1 MLQSPWLRAA
11 RLQLHTIGFT
21 PLLLGNVAAWYEQGV
36 FSWPRLI
43 VSMLIGLFLHIIT
56 AFVNDLADVG
66 TDGANLFRTP
76 FSGGS
81 GVVVEGQL
89 TRADLA
95 AGAAG
100 LVFLSLAL
108 TCVLIFMLHVH
119 RAIALF
125 VGWGL
130 LSAVEYSLPP
140 VKLAYR
146 GGGEFLVLVTYSLAL
161 VWAGYF
167 IQAGFAYSPLIW
179 VFSAPI
185 GLAVFTL
192 ITVTQFPDREADAKA
207 GKRSLVILFGEK
219 TTLRICALAV
229 MLGIAGIVTPVL
241 TGFVPVWAGV
251 LSLLA
256 SPLAYRLVKTML
268 RPELEGMPLYMNLSQ
283 GALLLTLWFG
293 LAPAAG
299 LILQRLL
306 GMKGL
311 CL

>member
-11 RLQLHTIGFT
+11 RLQLHTIGFA

-36 FSWPRLI
+36 FSWPRFIL
-43 VSMLIGLFLHIIT
+43 SLLIGLFLHIIT
-56 AFVNDLADVG
+56 AFVNDVADVG
-66 TDGANLFRTP
+66 TDGANLSRTP

-81 GVVVEGQL
+81 GVLVEGRL
-89 TRADLA
+89 SRADLA
-95 AGAAG
+95 AGASG
-100 LVFLSLAL
+100 LAFLSLAL
-108 TCVLIFMLHVH
+108 TWVLIFVLHVH
-119 RAIALF
+119 WAIALF

-130 LSAVEYSLPP
+130 FSAVEYSLPP

-167 IQAGFAYSPLIW
+167 VQAGFAYSPLIW
-179 VFSAPI
+179 VFSVPI
-185 GLAVFTL
+185 GFAVFTL

-229 MLGIAGIVTPVL
+229 MLGMAGIVTSFL

-251 LSLLA
+251 MSLLA
-256 SPLAYRLVKTML
+256 LPLTYRLAKTML
-268 RPELEGMPLYMNLSQ
+268 RPDLDGTALYMKLSRET
-283 GALLLTLWFG
+283 LLLTLWFS

-299 LILQRLL
+299 LIVQRWM
-306 GMKGL
+306 GFQGL
-311 CL
+311 CG